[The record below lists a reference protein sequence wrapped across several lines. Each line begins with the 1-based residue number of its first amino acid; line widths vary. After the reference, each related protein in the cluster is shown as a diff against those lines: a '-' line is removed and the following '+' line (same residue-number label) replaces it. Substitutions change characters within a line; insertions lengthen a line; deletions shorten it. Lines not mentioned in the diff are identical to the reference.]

1 MTTKEEV
8 LKLCDSSLDWYVRT
22 DDKIISN
29 RAYGADVTDEIT
41 KLIELA
47 KAQGAAE
54 ERARNGRMDTDKL
67 RAEFERQHAG
77 RNLLRHR
84 LRGTY
89 SSSTIAALWNQ
100 HVRSAE
106 FGAAE
111 EREACL
117 KICEDF
123 NQLAIESR
131 TRLSSAFEC
140 AEAIRN
146 RGKND

>member
-1 MTTKEEV
+1 MTTKEEALRLAEFAGFQQV
-8 LKLCDSSLDWYVRT
+8 TFNPSGFTGIFACVAGQNLKP
-22 DDKIISN
+22 
-29 RAYGADVTDEIT
+29 EIT
-41 KLIELA
+41 KLIDLA
-47 KAQGAAE
+47 KQA
-54 ERARNGRMDTDKL
+54 
-67 RAEFERQHAG
+67 
-77 RNLLRHR
+77 
-84 LRGTY
+84 
-89 SSSTIAALWNQ
+89 
-100 HVRSAE
+100 
-106 FGAAE
+106 GAAE